1 MMKGLAW
8 MWQLSQPLFMYVGLE
23 RIASSAFGLFA
34 LVWESFNRTTT
45 TTGLGGAPG
54 LGVAELEVL
63 VAFASATVAMGFC
76 CIVTAGDAAGVS
88 CDHQILGLV
97 GGVHVANLLLIC
109 LKIEEG
115 KKQQVMTYLAPLLV
129 TFNCLAISY
138 FFYSA
143 WYTKA
148 ASIWLLAI
156 HLALSVDGKTGGV
169 WCFVCGLLLSSV
181 GDILLELVELSNSN
195 SQLFFVAGLA
205 AFLVAHVLYTAGFWL
220 STAKKSQLLH
230 AKTISVASPML
241 GVVYAVLLYVLVP
254 RLPSDLIA
262 PVVVYGLAIS
272 LMCLF
277 AVNKLLVNGASQS
290 TLLAVVGA
298 VVFMVSDI
306 LIAVNKFVLAEPF
319 QHAKLY
325 IMITYYVGQCC
336 IAVSLAWP
344 QSSEGLKFRQG

>member
-1 MMKGLAW
+1 MNLNLIPQMMKGLAW

-23 RIASSAFGLFA
+23 RIGSSAFGLCA
-34 LVWESFNRTTT
+34 LVWA
-45 TTGLGGAPG
+45 GLGGAPG

-63 VAFASATVAMGFC
+63 VAFASATMAMGFC

-88 CDHQILGLV
+88 CDHQLLGLV

-138 FFYSA
+138 FFYPA

-181 GDILLELVELSNSN
+181 GDILLELEELNN